1 MSETEI
7 PPMPRDP
14 DPAAERSDETPPAV
28 IVDYQSGK
36 GIKLVSDKFEELRQ
50 LLMQMKPMRGRAL
63 ALTSLETSM
72 LWVGRECS
80 GRMW

>member
-14 DPAAERSDETPPAV
+14 DPAAERSDEPVTVPV
-28 IVDYQSGK
+28 VDYQSGK

-50 LLMQMKPMRGRAL
+50 LLMQMKPTRGRAL